1 MMRQIKLQ
9 LRWNKYQVG
18 LSHKVKVLKKV
29 FATLQQVNTA
39 IQDVTG
45 SAESISISSLHARER
60 AEEGEDLVEQ
70 TAKQMQSIS
79 RSVSESDA
87 IIKLLDEKSKQVGA
101 ISEAIQNIATQTNLL
116 ALNAAIEAKKSR

>member
-1 MMRQIKLQ
+1 
-9 LRWNKYQVG
+9 
-18 LSHKVKVLKKV
+18 
-29 FATLQQVNTA
+29 
-39 IQDVTG
+39 
-45 SAESISISSLHARER
+45 
-60 AEEGEDLVEQ
+60 
-70 TAKQMQSIS
+70 MQSIS

>member
-1 MMRQIKLQ
+1 ME
-9 LRWNKYQVG
+9 QVSG
-18 LSHKVKVLKKV
+18 
-29 FATLQQVNTA
+29 
-39 IQDVTG
+39 G
-45 SAESISISSLHARER
+45 AESQSQGVEEGRYITTSKYSNSRCNRKRRVNFYFSLHARER

-116 ALNAAIEAKKSR
+116 ALNAAIEAKQ